1 MGSIK
6 KTRDKLDRALPRL
19 IQYLEYPSSERERNT
34 LLYPRSIID
43 QTSPQQIYITIS
55 KFSSKGSNQHLPYS
69 FLIII
74 LSSFNLLL
82 ENQRNQRF
90 TPPPIISYRIV
101 DPPTSRK
108 QKNASSFESLLNDG
122 QRERERALTEEI
134 RSIVRGKREEAEGES
149 DPDDGHRLSRLSAS
163 IGETRGRKKGR
174 REGRWRGVLRGAC
187 AADFTHGLARPRYI
201 LLSLSPPP
209 LPTRRRKLFLLR
221 GGGGREVG

>member
-174 REGRWRGVLRGAC
+174 REGRWRVLRGAC

-201 LLSLSPPP
+201 LLSLSPLPSTPP
-209 LPTRRRKLFLLR
+209 
-221 GGGGREVG
+221 

>member
-82 ENQRNQRF
+82 ENQRNQKSPLPRL
-90 TPPPIISYRIV
+90 YRIV

-108 QKNASSFESLLNDG
+108 QKNASSFESLLHDG
-122 QRERERALTEEI
+122 QRERERETALTEEI

-201 LLSLSPPP
+201 LLSLSPPSPP
-209 LPTRRRKLFLLR
+209 LPAPPP
-221 GGGGREVG
+221 

>member
-82 ENQRNQRF
+82 ENQRNQKSPLPRL
-90 TPPPIISYRIV
+90 YRIV

-108 QKNASSFESLLNDG
+108 QKNASSFESLLHDG
-122 QRERERALTEEI
+122 QRERERETALTEEI

-174 REGRWRGVLRGAC
+174 REGRWRGVTGRLRRRFYTWSCSA
-187 AADFTHGLARPRYI
+187 TLYPT
-201 LLSLSPPP
+201 LSLPPSPPHP
-209 LPTRRRKLFLLR
+209 PP
-221 GGGGREVG
+221 

>member
-6 KTRDKLDRALPRL
+6 KTRDKLDQALPRL
-19 IQYLEYPSSERERNT
+19 IQYLEYPPSERERNT

-174 REGRWRGVLRGAC
+174 REGRWRGVTGRLRRRFYTWSCSA
-187 AADFTHGLARPRYI
+187 TLYPT
-201 LLSLSPPP
+201 LSLPPP
-209 LPTRRRKLFLLR
+209 HPPP
-221 GGGGREVG
+221 

>member
-6 KTRDKLDRALPRL
+6 KTRDKLDQALPRL

-174 REGRWRGVLRGAC
+174 REGRWRGVTGRLRRRFYTWSCSA
-187 AADFTHGLARPRYI
+187 TLYPT
-201 LLSLSPPP
+201 LSLPPP
-209 LPTRRRKLFLLR
+209 HPPP
-221 GGGGREVG
+221 

>member
-82 ENQRNQRF
+82 ENQRNQKSPLPRL
-90 TPPPIISYRIV
+90 YRIV

-122 QRERERALTEEI
+122 QRERERERALTEEI

-201 LLSLSPPP
+201 LLSLSPPSPP
-209 LPTRRRKLFLLR
+209 LPAPPP
-221 GGGGREVG
+221 